1 MQQNEKRSSLEEQ
14 HRKSTTSNQS
24 KASNDHIE
32 TMHRLVSNNQT
43 PIEHNHRNLIKNRV
57 VAEEEEDPAGLTE
70 LNDLLDELYEAK
82 KVLVPCDS
90 QQRHSTSSSSRL
102 SASTAENGAVIK
114 PPSSSASSP
123 TSSASSS
130 SATASSIRRK
140 SVDKLLGLV
149 ADSSSSLSSLNFR
162 PISDRF
168 DYVII
173 YFLDFYQ

>member
-1 MQQNEKRSSLEEQ
+1 
-14 HRKSTTSNQS
+14 
-24 KASNDHIE
+24 
-32 TMHRLVSNNQT
+32 MHRLVSNQT
-43 PIEHNHRNLIKNRV
+43 PIEHHQHNHRNLIKNRV
-57 VAEEEEDPAGLTE
+57 VVEEEEPAGLTE

-130 SATASSIRRK
+130 SATAASGSLLRMLSGQNNESSSASSLRRK

-168 DYVII
+168 DYYYVII
-173 YFLDFYQ
+173 YVLSIVLD